1 MLFYFNRFDCQKSHV
16 LVIIATVCIFALI
29 LGLGIGLSYRNTKD
43 LITDEHIN
51 IIPIVNVSDNK
62 AETSSK
68 SVVPTSPKSV
78 KIESDQTTNNGGTY
92 LKAAVAS
99 DGKPCAK
106 IGV

>member
-1 MLFYFNRFDCQKSHV
+1 MLFHFNRFDCQKSHV

-43 LITDEHIN
+43 LITDEKIDT
-51 IIPIVNVSDNK
+51 IPVVNVSDNVTLTSPK
-62 AETSSK
+62 SVILTSS
-68 SVVPTSPKSV
+68 KSV
-78 KIESDQTTNNGGTY
+78 KIESEKTPSNGGTY

-106 IGV
+106 IGA